1 MAVLSDGAQVTTAEP
16 LGLSSGAPTSSPAEP
31 RRLAKVAV
39 IATHGMGQQVPFETI
54 DAITKGILKAAAP
67 DGPRPPVIARTVK
80 IGEQTLQRA
89 EFEVKNPQGH
99 AVEVHVYEGY
109 WAPLT
114 EGQTTLRDVL
124 LFLAYG
130 SFNGLI
136 NCRGRFWRYLFGTYY
151 NFGAQGLRNRGWL
164 ATALAAAAS
173 VLLLTTLAIV
183 VTGGALV
190 GQGSLPANVWPTG
203 RLLVLYTD
211 IAAIFVA
218 ASGLLLTPLGG
229 LSMLRHKIS
238 QLSADRR
245 WTMACQIA
253 NGMLWAWILIAVGCA
268 LGVLGFGL
276 WNLACPASLP
286 NPWFELPTWLSFL
299 CWGLLYLVAW
309 TVRRFL
315 VQYLG
320 DVAAYVQPHVLDHF
334 LAIRTQ
340 IKKWVMDVAGAV
352 YRATDGNGHHE
363 YQGVI
368 MIGHSLGSVVTYD
381 TLNSLINQD
390 VLGGGKDNI
399 VVRTR
404 ALITFGSPL
413 DKTAFVFGHRKKET
427 SATRE
432 ALAATVQPLIE
443 NLQYRTFDWINVYSR
458 RDVISNP
465 LFYYDPPKNAGII
478 GEWAVDNREDPDAM
492 IPLAAHTEYW
502 GNPTVFAALY
512 AKL

>member
-1 MAVLSDGAQVTTAEP
+1 M
-16 LGLSSGAPTSSPAEP
+16 
-31 RRLAKVAV
+31 
-39 IATHGMGQQVPFETI
+39 
-54 DAITKGILKAAAP
+54 
-67 DGPRPPVIARTVK
+67 
-80 IGEQTLQRA
+80 
-89 EFEVKNPQGH
+89 
-99 AVEVHVYEGY
+99 
-109 WAPLT
+109 
-114 EGQTTLRDVL
+114 
-124 LFLAYG
+124 LFLVYG

-164 ATALAAAAS
+164 ATTLAAVAS
-173 VLLLTTLAIV
+173 VLLLTTLALV
-183 VTGGALV
+183 VTGGALIR
-190 GQGSLPANVWPTG
+190 QGSLPANVWPPG

-211 IAAIFVA
+211 IAAIFVV

-229 LSMLRHKIS
+229 LSMLRHKTS
-238 QLSADRR
+238 QPSADRR
-245 WTMACQIA
+245 WTTACQIA

-268 LGVLGFGL
+268 LAVLGFGL

-286 NPWFELPTWLSFL
+286 NPWFDLPTWLSFF
-299 CWGLLYLVAW
+299 CWGLLYFVAW

-320 DVAAYVQPHVLDHF
+320 DVAAYVQPHVLDRF
-334 LAIRTQ
+334 LTIRAQ

-352 YRATDGNGHHE
+352 YRATDRNGHHE

-368 MIGHSLGSVVTYD
+368 MIGHSLGSVVAYD

-390 VLGGGKDNI
+390 VLGGSKDDI
-399 VVRTR
+399 VARTR

-443 NLQYRTFDWINVYSR
+443 NLRYRTFDWINVYSR

-465 LFYYDPPKNAGII
+465 LLYYDPPASAGIT
-478 GEWAVDNREDPDAM
+478 GECAVDNLEDPDAL